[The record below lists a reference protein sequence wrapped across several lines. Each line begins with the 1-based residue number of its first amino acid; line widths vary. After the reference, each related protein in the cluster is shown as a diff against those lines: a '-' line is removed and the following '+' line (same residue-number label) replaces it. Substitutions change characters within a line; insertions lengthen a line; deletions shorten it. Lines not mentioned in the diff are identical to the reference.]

1 MGWFESLQP
10 WIDFADAQNPLIEG
24 NVSGAEWA
32 HLAVSGFI
40 WLVLPL
46 AIGTWRVLRAEVK

>member
-1 MGWFESLQP
+1 MSL
-10 WIDFADAQNPLIEG
+10 
-24 NVSGAEWA
+24 SGEEWA
-32 HLAVSGFI
+32 HLVVSAAI